1 MNKQAL
7 LKEIISY
14 KEQGLGSRKIAKK
27 LGIGKSTVN
36 LWYKEYLEGNQVE
49 VKKPKILLLDLENAA
64 SEALVFGRF
73 NQNLSQDHIIT
84 EGGWLLTY
92 AYKWLGENGI
102 YSSVIE
108 PEEAIIQDDS
118 RLVTEL
124 WELME
129 QADFVVAH
137 NSYGHD
143 IPLLKARIIINGLP
157 PVRKNRIIDS
167 LAIAREFKFNSRK
180 LDSLCHALGIGR
192 KIENSGIKLWK
203 NCQAGDVEAIETM
216 REYNVGDVEL
226 LEELYLLIRPYSNK
240 HPNIA
245 AYYQGDKL
253 RCNICCS
260 EDVSPTGNT
269 VLTNVNSFE
278 EYVCNDCQA
287 RFKHPKSLMSK
298 NQRENILRN

>member
-1 MNKQAL
+1 MNKQELVQQIAK
-7 LKEIISY
+7 LKG
-14 KEQGLGSRKIAKK
+14 QGIGSRKIAKE
-27 LGIGKSTVN
+27 LGISKSTVN
-36 LWYKEYLEGNQVE
+36 SYFKEYLENSSVE
-49 VKKPKILLLDLENAA
+49 VKKPKILLLDIENAA

-73 NQNLSQDHIIT
+73 NQNLSQDHILT
-84 EGGWLLTY
+84 EGGWILTY
-92 AYKWLGENGI
+92 AYKWLGEKEV

-118 RLVTEL
+118 RLVTEM

-143 IPLLKARIIINGLP
+143 IPLLKARVIINGLP

-167 LAIAREFKFNSRK
+167 LSIAREFKFNSKK

-192 KIENSGIKLWK
+192 KIGNSGIKLWK
-203 NCQAGDVEAIETM
+203 NCQAGRVEAIEEM
-216 REYNVGDVEL
+216 RAYNVGDVWL

-260 EDVSPTGNT
+260 EDVTPTGNT
-269 VLTNVNSFE
+269 ILTNVNAFE
-278 EYVCNDCQA
+278 EYVCNECQA
-287 RFKHPKSLMSK
+287 RFKHPKSLMNKES
-298 NQRENILRN
+298 RSNILRN